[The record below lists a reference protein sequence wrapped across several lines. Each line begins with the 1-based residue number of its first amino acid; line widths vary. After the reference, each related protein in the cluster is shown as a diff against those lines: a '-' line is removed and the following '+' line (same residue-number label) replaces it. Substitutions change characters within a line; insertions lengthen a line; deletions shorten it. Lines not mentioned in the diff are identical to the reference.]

1 MSFIG
6 AMTATLDGLN
16 RRPECR
22 PDGDLSALD
31 GVHKHDELV

>member
-16 RRPECR
+16 RRPER
-22 PDGDLSALD
+22 RYDGELSSLD
-31 GVHKHDELV
+31 GVNKRDELV